1 MKLKRLF
8 ALALA
13 LMLALCAA
21 GIAEEAGPTAEPGTE
36 DDLSLGELFDD
47 EIILG
52 EVITVDDYALTE
64 DLPDE
69 WWNIL
74 LLGTDNRYEES
85 NYGRTDS
92 MIILSINP
100 AEKRA
105 KLTSLMRDT
114 WVPISGLSKKA
125 KLNAASVYGGPELTM
140 RTVNECFGMNI
151 SDYVLINITGLADV
165 IDILGGVDL
174 DVTEDERRALN
185 RGLFDLSS
193 RSGMEQLEQSG
204 ENVHLNGNQAVAFAR
219 IRRIDSDYQ
228 RTERQRDVLTA
239 IAARLKDSG
248 AAALSM
254 VAGLLPYVETNL
266 DTGELITLAT
276 VGLQMDLNS
285 IGQLRLPADGTYDS
299 GTFDG
304 VWCIKPDFEKNTRLL
319 YNFIYGED

>member
-140 RTVNECFGMNI
+140 RTINECFGMNI

-165 IDILGGVDL
+165 IDLIGGVDL
-174 DVTEDERRALN
+174 DVTEAERAALN

-193 RSGMEQLEQSG
+193 RSGMEELEQSG
-204 ENVHLNGNQAVAFAR
+204 ENVHLNGNQAVAYAR

-228 RTERQRDVLTA
+228 RTERQRTVLTA
-239 IAARLKDSG
+239 IAARLKANS
-248 AAALSM
+248 AAALGL
-254 VAGLLPYVETNL
+254 VTGLLPYVETNL
-266 DTGELITLAT
+266 DTAELITLAT
-276 VGLQMDLNS
+276 VGMQIDLDT

-299 GTFDG
+299 GTFNG
-304 VWCIKPDFEKNTRLL
+304 VWCIKPDFEKNTALL
-319 YNFIYGED
+319 YDFIYGAD

>member
-1 MKLKRLF
+1 MKLQKLL

-13 LMLALCAA
+13 LVLALCAT
-21 GIAEEAGPTAEPGTE
+21 GVAEEAEPTAEPGTE
-36 DDLSLGELFDD
+36 GDFSLGELFDD

-52 EVITVDDYALTE
+52 DIITVDDYALTE
-64 DLPDE
+64 NLPDE

-74 LLGTDNRYEES
+74 LLGTDNRYEEAT
-85 NYGRTDS
+85 YGRTDS
-92 MIILSINP
+92 MIILSVNP

-114 WVPISGLSKKA
+114 WVNIDGRDKMA

-140 RTVNECFGMNI
+140 RTINECFGMNI

-174 DVTEDERRALN
+174 DVTEDERNALN

-193 RSGMEQLEQSG
+193 RSGMEKLEQSG
-204 ENVHLNGNQAVAFAR
+204 ENVHLNGNQAVAFSR

-239 IAARLKDSG
+239 IASRLKENG
-248 AAALSM
+248 AAVLGM
-254 VAGLLPYVETNL
+254 VTSLLPYVETNL
-266 DTGELITLAT
+266 DPGELITLAT
-276 VGLQMDLNS
+276 VGLQIDLDAVE
-285 IGQLRLPADGTYDS
+285 QLRLPADGTYDS
-299 GTFDG
+299 GTFNG
-304 VWCIKPDFEKNTRLL
+304 VWCIKPDFEKNTGIL
-319 YNFIYGED
+319 YDFIYGED